1 MKEFLDIWA
10 QSTEMKK
17 MLKFGVGITITHQK
31 KYIYHYHIPKVLST
45 GGDLVPGGIQCLK
58 SGKQ

>member
-45 GGDLVPGGIQCLK
+45 GGGALVTRANQANTL
-58 SGKQ
+58 